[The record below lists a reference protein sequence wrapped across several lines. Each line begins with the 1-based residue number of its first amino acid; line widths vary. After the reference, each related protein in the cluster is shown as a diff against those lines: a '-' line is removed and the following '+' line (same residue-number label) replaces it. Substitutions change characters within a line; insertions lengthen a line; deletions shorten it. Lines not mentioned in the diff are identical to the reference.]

1 MGLLVILYSCT
12 YLFEP
17 ISSWVI
23 FPDPLLIF
31 PFPPFLLGLSN
42 SALRAILD
50 PVSPWCFSPLPL
62 ISGTKRVFLPL
73 CSSLTKPPY
82 GAIDNM
88 GPMNRSSLFSTH
100 YRYFRTHLVCW
111 VLRQNVLSLGQR
123 AEKESKNHQNLHCNK
138 GDPRESPAM
147 HPLFS
152 LQNP

>member
-1 MGLLVILYSCT
+1 MGHISRSSAHISLS
-12 YLFEP
+12 P
-17 ISSWVI
+17 ISSRTVQLCPEGH
-23 FPDPLLIF
+23 FGPSLTLM
-31 PFPPFLLGLSN
+31 FLTPSSN
-42 SALRAILD
+42 LRD
-50 PVSPWCFSPLPL
+50 QTC
-62 ISGTKRVFLPL
+62 VFLPL

-88 GPMNRSSLFSTH
+88 GPMNWSSLFSTH